1 MSITRTSRDGVR
13 QPSCSRKTRR
23 GGSRRISPSCWEL
36 LRETSRR
43 SPILALTGRPYLH
56 TYIRKPR
63 RPTRSGCND
72 RRDVPTILGQSSR
85 HRTADTHSRILYSL
99 TFPPLPSFL
108 NSEWLQIYDGLRG
121 GGPELISLSSGGPGD
136 YRLCQKT
143 FALSQTKFGR
153 ATSRRVLSGLDSI

>member
-1 MSITRTSRDGVR
+1 MLISGIGDG
-13 QPSCSRKTRR
+13 SL
-23 GGSRRISPSCWEL
+23 RISPSCWDL

-43 SPILALTGRPYLH
+43 SPTLALTDRPYLH

-72 RRDVPTILGQSSR
+72 RRDVPTILEQSSR

-108 NSEWLQIYDGLRG
+108 NSEWLQNYDVLRG
-121 GGPELISLSSGGPGD
+121 GGLALEPSEGSGATQLP
-136 YRLCQKT
+136 
-143 FALSQTKFGR
+143 FADHGSIRDPK
-153 ATSRRVLSGLDSI
+153 SPSGVCGMRGCIYPFERGYP